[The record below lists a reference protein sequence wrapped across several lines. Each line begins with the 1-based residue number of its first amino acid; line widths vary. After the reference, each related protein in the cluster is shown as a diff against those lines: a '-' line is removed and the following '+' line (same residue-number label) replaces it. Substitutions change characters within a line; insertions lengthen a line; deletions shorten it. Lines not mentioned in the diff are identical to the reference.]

1 MADVDADDGAERERI
16 REHYR
21 AVLAHV
27 AEISPETR
35 DAEVRVVRA
44 VAAARRRSVA

>member
-21 AVLAHV
+21 AGCSRAWLQSAPRP
-27 AEISPETR
+27 ATLKS
-35 DAEVRVVRA
+35 ALFVR
-44 VAAARRRSVA
+44 